1 MASSSPRSSEVRRV
15 ATRLALAWMVGAV
28 PLAQALEPKEPVLVS
43 RNYATQ
49 GASWGL
55 CITPYFSANARHL
68 TFGCLADDLVPGD
81 DNERNDVFVLDRH
94 SGVIERV
101 SVDND
106 GQEAR
111 YASAAGIPSDD
122 GREVL
127 FNSSGRLHP
136 DVLPFVFG
144 SEVTMG
150 RGNVFLR
157 RRDQGATDLVSRDVA
172 GASMAHF
179 RNAALYGGHHARS
192 EALFRASQDL
202 LVPGSID
209 PHTSHLFIRN
219 WRTGDLELVTAGSHG
234 GYADSGSSYGVVSPD
249 GGYVVFES
257 WATDIDDNP
266 QGFSNLFLRDR
277 QTGTSHRLT
286 YPWHG
291 GEFSTAPSFNYRP
304 SVSRNARHVAFAS
317 SSTEFRPDPT
327 HPYLQVYVLD
337 RDADALELV
346 SQSTTGEPGDSFS
359 GAPSISADGRYIAF
373 YSRATNLP
381 GGGPT
386 PAIYVVDRHTG
397 EWANVTAPLGGQLR
411 INTPYLDLA
420 QDGSALAFD
429 WWASNP
435 ELPPDQIGRQLIYT
449 VELGTAPLRAQAQ
462 PVPAMRPWAFAV
474 LMASLLI
481 VFAGMRR
488 QRCTEHGEGHV

>member
-55 CITPYFSANARHL
+55 CIAPRFSANARHL

-81 DNERNDVFVLDRH
+81 DNERDDTFVLDRH

-122 GREVL
+122 GREVV
-127 FNSSGRLHP
+127 FPSNGPLHP
-136 DVLPFVFG
+136 DVLPFVANQQ
-144 SEVTMG
+144 TLG
-150 RGNVFLR
+150 RANVFLR
-157 RRDQGATDLVSRDVA
+157 RRDAGATDLVSRDLA
-172 GASMAHF
+172 GGGLF
-179 RNAALYGGHHARS
+179 RSTQLFGGDHSRD
-192 EALFRASQDL
+192 EALIASFQDL
-202 LVPGSID
+202 FDSGNTDLHPK
-209 PHTSHLFIRN
+209 HLYIRN
-219 WRTGDLELVTAGSHG
+219 WRTGELELISAGSHG
-234 GYADSGSSYGVVSPD
+234 GYANAGMSYGVLSPD
-249 GGYVVFES
+249 GGYVVFGS
-257 WATDIDDNP
+257 WASDIDGET
-266 QGFSNLFLRDR
+266 QGFTNLFLRNR

-291 GEFSTAPSFNYRP
+291 GEFSSSTSLNYVP

-317 SSTEFRPDPT
+317 SSTEFRPDPA
-327 HPYLQVYVLD
+327 HPFLQVYVLD

-373 YSRATNLP
+373 YSRASNLP

-449 VELGTAPLRAQAQ
+449 VELGTAVARAPAQ
-462 PVPAMRPWAFAV
+462 PVPSLRSWSLV
-474 LMASLLI
+474 LLVGMVLLI
-481 VFAGMRR
+481 VARVRIRNVATSPLPGA
-488 QRCTEHGEGHV
+488 